1 MQRDAILDLLKHDD
15 VVFFDDCLFSQYVF
29 LADPK
34 VQEDLEAKKID
45 VVLGFSSG
53 LYADE
58 NAKQLYDVE
67 SHVLHDACN
76 QRISSIDDADYLRT
90 SLIEMNGFMKVSQ
103 LKELLQLPFCHLAL
117 HGCCHLKLQNQ
128 TGNKIG
134 SDLLKNLQTFKLDV
148 DSGIE
153 RLHAL
158 DLDSRTFVYP
168 YIFSFP
174 TSDAYLQ
181 KVGFTCIVGSYTSQM
196 FRIAIEDLAVG
207 ASNCDS

>member
-1 MQRDAILDLLKHDD
+1 MHNNI
-15 VVFFDDCLFSQYVF
+15 DC
-29 LADPK
+29 
-34 VQEDLEAKKID
+34 
-45 VVLGFSSG
+45 VLGFSSG
-53 LYADE
+53 LYASEKADS
-58 NAKQLYDVE
+58 QIHCIE

-76 QRISSIDDADYLRT
+76 SRIQTLDDADNLRT

-128 TGNKIG
+128 NGNKRG
-134 SDLLKNLQTFKLDV
+134 SELLKNLQMFKQDV

-158 DLDSRTFVYP
+158 DLDSRMFVYP

-181 KVGFTCIVGSYTSQM
+181 KLGFTCIVGSYASQM
-196 FRIAIEDLAVG
+196 FRIAIEDLAIG